1 MRFALRARRIDVEV
15 ERIVAESELR
25 AVRAGSAR
33 DIPGASAGTVV
44 DALDRLRGLESTRA
58 VHVAFIDTGA
68 RSHEDLLQRLQAG
81 DDALAAWLDADRERA
96 GAGGQRTA
104 KWVLLVVCFAILV
117 LAFAVHLAFLVL
129 LVPVGGAMSFL
140 LWTGQDRAWRRMG
153 ARRRYESLRLEV
165 PAAWTEDAVRERR
178 DALSF
183 VAERVRESASG
194 DEDDK
199 AEETRL
205 STDIEA
211 ARSDLR
217 EALAAAGLADDGAD
231 EATEARML
239 ASLPT
244 PNRIRSTAN
253 CRRSDRQLGPTTNLT
268 TTTPILPQQRRSA
281 GYFTYPSTGP

>member
-1 MRFALRARRIDVEV
+1 MSNERDGGAHAGTSSEGSTLLELRAHEERLNALRARRIDLEV

-25 AVRAGSAR
+25 AVRADSAR
-33 DIPGASAGTVV
+33 DIPGASAGTVI
-44 DALDRLRGLESTRA
+44 DALDRLRRLESTRA
-58 VHVAFIDTGA
+58 AHVAFIDTGA
-68 RSHEDLLQRLQAG
+68 RSHEELLQRLQAG
-81 DDALAAWLDADRERA
+81 DDALGAWLGADREGA

-104 KWVLLVVCFAILV
+104 KRVLLLFCFAILA
-117 LAFAVHLAFLVL
+117 LAVAVHLAFLVL

-153 ARRRYESLRLEV
+153 ARRRFESLRLEV

-217 EALAAAGLADDGAD
+217 EALAAAGLAGDGTD

-253 CRRSDRQLGPTTNLT
+253 CRRSDRQRT
-268 TTTPILPQQRRSA
+268 
-281 GYFTYPSTGP
+281 